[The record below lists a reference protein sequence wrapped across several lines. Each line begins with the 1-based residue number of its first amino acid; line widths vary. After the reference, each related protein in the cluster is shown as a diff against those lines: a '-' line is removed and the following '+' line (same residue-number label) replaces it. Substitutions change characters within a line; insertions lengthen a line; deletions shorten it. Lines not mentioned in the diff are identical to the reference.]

1 MGMAQAFD
9 NRSLRAKISV
19 ALLAAILSGLVV
31 GGVGLY
37 TVQRLNRDAEAAH
50 EQTIVI
56 ETAVGAFSKNV
67 EAFGGGV
74 SAAQLYPALADAINK
89 GLAANRQA
97 IADALNRLR
106 TALAANPD
114 GTQTVAK
121 AEQDWQ
127 AFLKF
132 ITATPDSA
140 APQDFDAALQQYNA
154 LYGALTADENA
165 LQQQAVTATRTSID
179 RAQSRARNAM
189 WIIAA
194 LLAAGVL
201 LSLLIGMRVM
211 NGIRR
216 AVRGV
221 AHLADGLNQ
230 GDLTRTSGVTGTDEM
245 GRMAHS
251 LDNAISRLRADVIQ
265 LAGTATTLQGA
276 AGQLTAVSGAV
287 DAAASDASAQAGS
300 VAEAAKV
307 VSNNLQVVSS
317 GADEMGS
324 SIREISV
331 STTEASDVAA
341 KAVDA
346 ASTTNTIVSRL
357 GESSSEIATVIK
369 VITSIAEQ
377 TNLLALNATI
387 EAARAGEAG
396 KGFAVVAGEVK
407 DLAQETAKATDDI
420 SRRVQ
425 AIQTDTGS
433 AVTAIG
439 EISAIIER
447 INGIQVTIASAVE
460 EQTATTGEM
469 NRTLSDAAAGAGD
482 IAAGINGVSEAA
494 LRTTDTVSQ
503 TRRAADDLAGTA
515 HQLQALV
522 ARFSY

>member
-1 MGMAQAFD
+1 
-9 NRSLRAKISV
+9 
-19 ALLAAILSGLVV
+19 
-31 GGVGLY
+31 
-37 TVQRLNRDAEAAH
+37 
-50 EQTIVI
+50 
-56 ETAVGAFSKNV
+56 
-67 EAFGGGV
+67 
-74 SAAQLYPALADAINK
+74 
-89 GLAANRQA
+89 
-97 IADALNRLR
+97 
-106 TALAANPD
+106 
-114 GTQTVAK
+114 
-121 AEQDWQ
+121 
-127 AFLKF
+127 
-132 ITATPDSA
+132 
-140 APQDFDAALQQYNA
+140 
-154 LYGALTADENA
+154 
-165 LQQQAVTATRTSID
+165 
-179 RAQSRARNAM
+179 
-189 WIIAA
+189 
-194 LLAAGVL
+194 
-201 LSLLIGMRVM
+201 
-211 NGIRR
+211 
-216 AVRGV
+216 
-221 AHLADGLNQ
+221 
-230 GDLTRTSGVTGTDEM
+230 
-245 GRMAHS
+245 
-251 LDNAISRLRADVIQ
+251 
-265 LAGTATTLQGA
+265 
-276 AGQLTAVSGAV
+276 
-287 DAAASDASAQAGS
+287 
-300 VAEAAKV
+300 V